1 MGSGVCVGDLI
12 DGLWRVRRN
21 ICGDACSF
29 YGAGTWGGLA
39 QHQAKNIMQLC
50 RTHTHTHTRTHT
62 HTHTR
67 THHTPQPF
75 LAQALTSYLVHEARA
90 RTSYTRRELVRGA
103 RVFCADVRPWKC
115 ESARLCHVSPQAEHD
130 SATVMFAP
138 QVNMDGQGTRR
149 EAPMTLSLFPSG
161 GVHAPGSA
169 SSCLA

>member
-50 RTHTHTHTRTHT
+50 RTHTHTHTHAHTHT
-62 HTHTR
+62 HTHT
-67 THHTPQPF
+67 HTPHTAAIFGSSPD
-75 LAQALTSYLVHEARA
+75 LVPRTRGTSSYLVHEART
-90 RTSYTRRELVRGA
+90 RTSYTRHELVRGA

-138 QVNMDGQGTRR
+138 QVNMDGQGCR
-149 EAPMTLSLFPSG
+149 
-161 GVHAPGSA
+161 HA
-169 SSCLA
+169 